1 MSLHTKGLGQ
11 GGSRSSP
18 LSQEGMLNGK
28 LNSVLA
34 GSMGHNKLFESEV
47 FQSYQGAAAAGG
59 NTFMIGMP
67 HEGPCPMVHVKPRGH
82 QMASA
87 FMHAGL

>member
-1 MSLHTKGLGQ
+1 
-11 GGSRSSP
+11 
-18 LSQEGMLNGK
+18 
-28 LNSVLA
+28 
-34 GSMGHNKLFESEV
+34 MGHNELFESEV

-87 FMHAGL
+87 FMHAGLRMPVKRAVLQRQLCFMYRLALENLFPIRRMA